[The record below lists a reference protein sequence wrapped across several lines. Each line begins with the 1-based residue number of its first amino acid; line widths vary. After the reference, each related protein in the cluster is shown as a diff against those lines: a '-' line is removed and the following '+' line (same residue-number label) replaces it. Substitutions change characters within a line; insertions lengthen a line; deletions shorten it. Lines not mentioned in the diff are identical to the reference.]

1 MASSAENFANY
12 SVAAVKGQELRQRKR
27 LCCLPKISSNER
39 NRKQTFKSSEFMLV
53 KHLLFKTG
61 RKSYLYNFYWKF
73 SLAFK
78 VRAPFT
84 LKVSGD
90 IDECIG

>member
-1 MASSAENFANY
+1 MS
-12 SVAAVKGQELRQRKR
+12 
-27 LCCLPKISSNER
+27 
-39 NRKQTFKSSEFMLV
+39 V
-53 KHLLFKTG
+53 KHPLFKTG
-61 RKSYLYNFYWKF
+61 RKSYLYNFHWKF